1 MVVFFLKSQKMNRF
15 PFFFLEEVFLGSLEV
30 TTVSFRQ
37 CNHRGRCYGICLILP
52 PQQTLSA
59 LLVGRPWHY
68 FGHTEG
74 MSMSL
79 VYLGSLFTVVISTV
93 RVLNS
98 KFWWWQVSVVV
109 ATSEMTAVE
118 FESVLE
124 SVGQEAAALSKY
136 LLFSYIT
143 TPRPRTTIT
152 ETKTSPTLLG
162 PLHALE
168 LNSWATSRSLTV
180 CK

>member
-1 MVVFFLKSQKMNRF
+1 MNRF
-15 PFFFLEEVFLGSLEV
+15 PFFFLEEVFWGLLRSQLFHFDNAITEGAV
-30 TTVSFRQ
+30 MGFV
-37 CNHRGRCYGICLILP
+37 YVLP

>member
-1 MVVFFLKSQKMNRF
+1 LVVSFLKSQKMNRF
-15 PFFFLEEVFLGSLEV
+15 PFFFLEEVFWGLLRSQLFHFDNAITEGAV
-30 TTVSFRQ
+30 M
-37 CNHRGRCYGICLILP
+37 GICLILP

-136 LLFSYIT
+136 FLFSYIT